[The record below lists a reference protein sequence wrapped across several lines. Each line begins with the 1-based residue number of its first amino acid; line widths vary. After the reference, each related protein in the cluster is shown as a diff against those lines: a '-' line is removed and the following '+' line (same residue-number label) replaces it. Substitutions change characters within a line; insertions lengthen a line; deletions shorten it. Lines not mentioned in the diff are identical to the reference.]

1 MNRKSIFGRVWR
13 GLSVLGS
20 MFNAGR
26 LFSGVLDMLDLV
38 DA

>member
-1 MNRKSIFGRVWR
+1 MDMKSFFGRAWR

-20 MFNAGR
+20 LWNAGR